1 MGWDLVALIL
11 LSIGIVYVASLVF
24 GALRWNG
31 KTQAL
36 RTRLDAARPPV
47 GKRTV
52 DFGDL
57 DGLPAPVQRYFR
69 TVLTDGQPVVTRAHV
84 QHEGTFNMSET
95 GEQWKPFTSEQWV
108 TTHRPGFVWNGR
120 VAVLPGVPAR
130 VHDAYVAGEGILN
143 VALLGLVSVADF
155 RGKGELADGELMR
168 YLAEASWYPTALLPG
183 QGTTWEAVDERSA
196 IATLT
201 DGYTDITMQFAFDDQ
216 GLIETVRA
224 EARGRTVGDEIV
236 PTPWQG
242 RFWNY
247 EQRDGMLVPI
257 DAEVAWLLPEGEK
270 AYWRGHI
277 THLDYDHASA
287 GETD

>member
-1 MGWDLVALIL
+1 
-11 LSIGIVYVASLVF
+11 
-24 GALRWNG
+24 
-31 KTQAL
+31 
-36 RTRLDAARPPV
+36 
-47 GKRTV
+47 
-52 DFGDL
+52 
-57 DGLPAPVQRYFR
+57 
-69 TVLTDGQPVVTRAHV
+69 
-84 QHEGTFNMSET
+84 
-95 GEQWKPFTSEQWV
+95 
-108 TTHRPGFVWNGR
+108 
-120 VAVLPGVPAR
+120 
-130 VHDAYVAGEGILN
+130 
-143 VALLGLVSVADF
+143 
-155 RGKGELADGELMR
+155 MR

-183 QGTTWEAVDERSA
+183 PGNTWEAVDERSA

-201 DGYTDITMQFAFDDQ
+201 DGDTDITMQFAFDDQ

>member
-1 MGWDLVALIL
+1 MWLKILAFAVLALIAIYIAAFL
-11 LSIGIVYVASLVF
+11 YGTSRWQTKTEE
-24 GALRWNG
+24 LRD
-31 KTQAL
+31 
-36 RTRLDAARPPV
+36 RLESARSPLQQQ
-47 GKRTV
+47 TV

-108 TTHRPGFVWNGR
+108 TTHR
-120 VAVLPGVPAR
+120 
-130 VHDAYVAGEGILN
+130 
-143 VALLGLVSVADF
+143 LVSVADL
-155 RGKGELADGELMR
+155 RGEGELADGELMR

-183 QGTTWEAVDERSA
+183 PGISWEAVDERSA

-201 DGYTDITMQFAFDDQ
+201 DGDTDITMQFAFDDQ

-257 DAEVAWLLPEGEK
+257 DAEVAWMLPEGEK

-277 THLDYDHASA
+277 THLDYDRAPA
-287 GETD
+287 GETV